1 MSAVAPPLSLL
12 HHHRLRDL
20 KIEKPK
26 NYKGTSLHLSPQK
39 SHFSLP
45 QQIKSLCQSNDL
57 NKALK
62 LLQHEAKTVERSSTD
77 MVAAMGILLQA
88 SGNKK
93 EIDIGR
99 KLHELVCGA
108 TLFKDDFFLN
118 TSIIT
123 MYANCGFPLDSRFVF
138 DQLSVKDLCLW
149 NALVSGFVRNGLWFG
164 GRRIS
169 TTGGKT

>member
-1 MSAVAPPLSLL
+1 MSTVAPPLSLL
-12 HHHRLRDL
+12 HHHRLRGL
-20 KIEKPK
+20 KVEKPK
-26 NYKGTSLHLSPQK
+26 NCKGTSLHLSPQK

-45 QQIKSLCQSNDL
+45 RQIKSLCQSNDL

-62 LLQHEAKTVERSSTD
+62 LLQHEAKTVERSSID

-93 EIDIGR
+93 EIEIGR
-99 KLHELVCGA
+99 KVHELVCGS

-118 TSIIT
+118 TSVIT
-123 MYANCGFPLDSRFVF
+123 MYANCGFPLDS
-138 DQLSVKDLCLW
+138 QLSVKDFCLW

-169 TTGGKT
+169 TIGGKT